1 MAHDSSGHIFIQTVG
16 GTTYG
21 VEIEDLRQ
29 VLGVGNGD
37 LGGIIRDAFARDLIN
52 EWAIGKPERSDK
64 LGLLTLAD
72 RQQNYFGF
80 DIAVYQRGGSL
91 ADFVASYAA
100 GWTYL
105 PPRGKAETGL
115 HTQDEWYRIRDF
127 EGYNKN
133 ANCFLNTN
141 DMTLPTSYIVGQG
154 NTGVSFRLGINTGVN
169 LRQGSI
175 GVGSAANPD
184 GLLLIDQG
192 GNVAFGALY
201 FGLVFKTGSTYQ
213 LITSQTVLNY
223 DGYGSGLTISEVNGD
238 LQGITRNTTYSVY
251 PCLSKLVHATL
262 TAIGTSDYVNDVI
275 VSLPM
280 SPFSF
285 ISKSVVTV
293 QNMSIHD
300 AVATIYR
307 GRGVTVDFVLAMSAQ
322 GGAATSMYAAY
333 QIFAAN
339 DSGDTTGEEI
349 TSGSGV
355 YLTTTQN
362 ANVHRDVI
370 TAIPTWVRI
379 YAYNSNAQEV
389 YTEAWVM
396 VSAVPVE

>member
-1 MAHDSSGHIFIQTVG
+1 MANSNGRIYIDPN
-16 GTTYG
+16 TTG
-21 VEIEDLRQ
+21 VEIADLQQ
-29 VLGVGNGD
+29 VFSETSGD
-37 LGGIIRDAFARDLIN
+37 LGYIIRDIFARDLIN
-52 EWAIGKPERSDK
+52 EWAIGKPERSSK

-80 DIAVYQRGGSL
+80 DVAVYQRGGSL
-91 ADFVASYAA
+91 ADFVASYAT

-105 PPRGKAETGL
+105 PPRGKAESGL
-115 HTQDEWYRIRDF
+115 HTQDEWYRLRDF
-127 EGYNKN
+127 EGYNTN
-133 ANCFLNTN
+133 ANCFLNMN

-169 LRQGSI
+169 LHQGSI

-184 GLLLIDQG
+184 GLMLIDQG

-201 FGLVFKTGSTYQ
+201 FGLIFKTGSTYR

-223 DGYGSGLTISEVNGD
+223 DGYGSGLTLPEVNGD

-251 PCLSKLVHATL
+251 PCLSKLVHETL
-262 TAIGTSDYVNDVI
+262 TAIGTGDYVNDVI

-293 QNMSIHD
+293 QNISIHD
-300 AVATIYR
+300 AAATIYR

-322 GGAATSMYAAY
+322 GGAGTSMSAAY
-333 QIFAAN
+333 QIFAAS

-349 TSGSGV
+349 ASGSGGS
-355 YLTTTQN
+355 LTTTQN
-362 ANVHRDVI
+362 ATVHRDII
-370 TAIPTWVRI
+370 TTVPTWVRI
-379 YAYNSNAQEV
+379 YAYNSNAPEV
-389 YTEAWVM
+389 YTNAWVM